1 MNSRDFI
8 FKIILMLKPKP
19 STKNS
24 KLMEKSRG
32 FTLIELL
39 VALLIAF
46 LILTPLMGLMV
57 NILRT
62 DKEEQAKASTEDDI
76 QTAISYI
83 ARDLQQAIYVYD
95 ADGIAAIASQLR
107 YPSDTTKTPILVFWK
122 RDLVSEV
129 VPSSTINSKKDDTFI
144 YSLVAYYLDNSTSTT
159 WSKAARISRW
169 QIKNGVE
176 NSATG
181 SVSCTEYT
189 KTYVSGYCPD
199 AGFASFNDYFLD
211 TDKLTVGMKKWRKSS
226 ASYTNDAV
234 VLIDFVDQ
242 STSSVPVATCPPNVT
257 DPTDITKKLI
267 EWSVVAPT
275 NMTGFYACVD
285 KTNNVTSQVFIRGN
299 ALARN
304 STNAS
309 QILYSDGKKSY
320 FPTVNVRVQGRG
332 YLYK

>member
-1 MNSRDFI
+1 MNRRDFI
-8 FKIILMLKPKP
+8 FKIILRLKPQL
-19 STKNS
+19 SRTKS
-24 KLMEKSRG
+24 KFLQKSAG

-46 LILTPLMGLMV
+46 LILTPLLSFMV
-57 NILRT
+57 NILSI
-62 DKEEQAKASTEDDI
+62 DKEEQAKANTEDDI
-76 QTAISYI
+76 QTAINYI

-95 ADGIAAIASQLR
+95 ADGITAITSQLR
-107 YPSDTTKTPILVFWK
+107 YPSDKNKTPILVFWK

-129 VPSSTINSKKDDTFI
+129 IPSSTNKSEDDTFI

-169 QIKNGVE
+169 QINNGVE

-181 SVSCTEYT
+181 SVTCTGYT
-189 KTYVSGYCPD
+189 KTYVRGYCPD
-199 AGFASFNDYFLD
+199 PGFAAFNDYFAE
-211 TDKLTVGMKKWRKSS
+211 TDKLTVGMKKWRK
-226 ASYTNDAV
+226 ASPDYTNDAI

-242 STSSVPVATCPPNVT
+242 STSSVPSATCPPNVT
-257 DPTDITKKLI
+257 DPTDNTKKLI
-267 EWSVVAPT
+267 EWSVVKPT
-275 NMTGFYACVD
+275 TMTGFYACVD
-285 KTNNVTSQVFIRGN
+285 KINNVTSQVFIRGN

-304 STNAS
+304 SNNAS

-320 FPTVNVRVQGRG
+320 FPTVSVRVQGRG